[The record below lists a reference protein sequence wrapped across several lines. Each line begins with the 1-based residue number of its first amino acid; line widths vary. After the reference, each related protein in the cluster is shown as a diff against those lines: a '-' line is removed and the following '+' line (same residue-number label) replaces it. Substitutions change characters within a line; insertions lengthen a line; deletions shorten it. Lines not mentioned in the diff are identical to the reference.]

1 MCRRN
6 KRGRGSA
13 PKSPQRNAALF
24 RELGGTDGSR
34 NGFVDSSLA
43 LRYSCSEVG
52 DRVKESL

>member
-13 PKSPQRNAALF
+13 KSPQRNAALF
-24 RELGGTDGSR
+24 RKLGGTDGSR